1 QIRDRAGLAHT
12 DGETQLAAADTRQ
25 DVLLDV
31 LGSIFEQDRAAL
43 TVGDKVQVRRRTG
56 GAKLFRYDVALQ
68 LAALVSA
75 VLFRP
80 RHADP
85 AFGADPP
92 AEAAIMRIAVPWLMR
107 IEGAGGDFLGQERA
121 DLRAQRVAFGRQAD
135 RIELQI
141 GTHREATRGQNS
153 SAPRP
158 ATCLPSSAAQ

>member
-1 QIRDRAGLAHT
+1 RAGAGLAHA
-12 DGETQLAAADTRQ
+12 DGETQLAAADTWQ

-31 LGSIFEQDRAAL
+31 LGSVFEQDRAAL
-43 TVGDKVQVRRRTG
+43 TVGDKVQMRRRTA

-68 LAALVSA
+68 LAALMPA

-80 RHADP
+80 GHADP

-107 IEGAGGDFLGQERA
+107 FEGAGGDLLGQERA
-121 DLRAQRVAFGRQAD
+121 HLRAQRVAFGRQAD

-141 GTHREATRGQNS
+141 SAHREAIKGQ
-153 SAPRP
+153 
-158 ATCLPSSAAQ
+158 